1 MPALKK
7 AKEVE
12 RVIERIRR
20 KMKPWG
26 ITVTFLAG
34 ELGVSRQYAWQ
45 IVHYRT
51 FLSQERILE
60 IEKVVDSIIVKRKH
74 LSTFGERLRAARIS
88 AGFTLKQV
96 ASMIGYSW
104 VGVERWEKNICL
116 PKPGVLWHLCTVY
129 CIGEDWLME
138 SPAVAV
144 RPRAA
149 SFGAR
154 ERNSAVGIRGE
165 LVDALR
171 PNSIIAPVGS
181 LGHHTTFP
189 TPRQF
194 VHGQRRLE
202 KTQRKDT

>member
-1 MPALKK
+1 MPMPKRV
-7 AKEVE
+7 KEVE
-12 RVIERIRR
+12 SVIERIRR

-51 FLSQERILE
+51 FLSLDRILQ
-60 IEKVVDSIIVKRKH
+60 IEKVVDAIIAKRKH
-74 LSTFGERLRAARIS
+74 LSTFGERLRASRIS

-96 ASMIGYSW
+96 ATMIGYSW

-138 SPAVAV
+138 SPATAA
-144 RPRAA
+144 RPRGAA
-149 SFGAR
+149 FGAR
-154 ERNSAVGIRGE
+154 ERKAAIGIRGE

-171 PNSIIAPVGS
+171 PNPVIASAGS

-189 TPRQF
+189 APRHF
-194 VHGQRRLE
+194 VNGPRRLAKAGTKE
-202 KTQRKDT
+202 